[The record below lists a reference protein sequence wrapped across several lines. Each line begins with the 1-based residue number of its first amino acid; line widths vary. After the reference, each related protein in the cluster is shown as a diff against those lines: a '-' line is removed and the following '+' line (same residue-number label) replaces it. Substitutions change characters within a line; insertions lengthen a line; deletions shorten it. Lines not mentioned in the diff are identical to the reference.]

1 MSGDVDLEAARR
13 YAAAR
18 ERVSVRLLMD
28 VFRIEQWAAIQF
40 VQDMERLGDI
50 GKADD
55 SGWHPVLARDAAD
68 LARNGP
74 EPTKL
79 AAAMALAMDWQRRAK
94 AAEARLAAG
103 VEGEKFDRLKRRL
116 AREFHPDQA
125 ATSEIDRAVRDVVF
139 RRVWQIVQEIEA
151 G

>member
-1 MSGDVDLEAARR
+1 MPDDVDLEAARR
-13 YAAAR
+13 YAAAQ
-18 ERVSVRLLMD
+18 ERVSARLLMD

-40 VQDMERLGDI
+40 VQAMERLGDI

-55 SGWHPVLARDAAD
+55 SGWHPVLARGGTG
-68 LARNGP
+68 LPRNEP
-74 EPTKL
+74 EPTDL
-79 AAAMALAMDWQRRAK
+79 AADWQRRAE

-125 ATSEIDRAVRDVVF
+125 AASDIDRAVRDVVF

-151 G
+151 E